1 MTNLEL
7 QHQDYQ
13 EKEAYY
19 KLYYQ
24 AKEAYYNGEPIM
36 TDLEFDELEKSL
48 GLENKAYVGTRHN
61 PSYTIQHPYM
71 MGSLSKVQI
80 KEQGFNGVDWQYFAI
95 EANRFLNRYNSNVA
109 IICTPKY
116 DGCAFEVLVK
126 NGKVVS
132 ISTRGDGEYGK
143 DIYNHL
149 IGKINETHTNI
160 AYNEYTLRGE
170 VLINKSV
177 FEQKYSNFVN
187 PRSFVAGLLNR
198 DFSENDTEMLEML
211 NDLSIVI
218 YDIRY
223 NDNGKWVDTDWQ
235 VYIDMQNRPDF
246 YVCTSNLTPEI
257 LKDVYNRFNTYRQQC
272 KYALDGIVIKPCSE
286 YRENNSTDHRPK
298 DCVAVKF
305 MPMLQETEIV
315 GIEWS
320 TGKTNELRPVIIVNP
335 VVMDGKQIT
344 RASAHNYGYMIDNK
358 ISIGTKVILSL
369 AGDIIPFIYKVTN
382 TDKYDLNKLN
392 LPDYQTSVD
401 GCHLYKIQTPE
412 EYRESCFIQSA
423 NALNIPQI
431 GPAAAKTIYDY
442 IVEQSQPDE
451 FFDIPAKEVPNN
463 ILSCSSNDIYN
474 ALGGKLGKN
483 AMKSFIDFK
492 KNVTLSDVIVSCTF
506 ESCGRKIAD
515 AISDYLLFGNQNF
528 EHMAEKA
535 WSWCLSQNSKETITL
550 YNILESAGLSLDMFK
565 IQASPVNEQKSS
577 QIPVILTG
585 EPNDYRTKADFL
597 AQHPEYRLT
606 TSWKEVKIV
615 FTNDLNS
622 RTGKMKKA
630 IEKNIEIRLY

>member
-1 MTNLEL
+1 
-7 QHQDYQ
+7 
-13 EKEAYY
+13 
-19 KLYYQ
+19 
-24 AKEAYYNGEPIM
+24 
-36 TDLEFDELEKSL
+36 
-48 GLENKAYVGTRHN
+48 
-61 PSYTIQHPYM
+61 
-71 MGSLSKVQI
+71 
-80 KEQGFNGVDWQYFAI
+80 
-95 EANRFLNRYNSNVA
+95 
-109 IICTPKY
+109 
-116 DGCAFEVLVK
+116 
-126 NGKVVS
+126 
-132 ISTRGDGEYGK
+132 
-143 DIYNHL
+143 
-149 IGKINETHTNI
+149 
-160 AYNEYTLRGE
+160 
-170 VLINKSV
+170 
-177 FEQKYSNFVN
+177 
-187 PRSFVAGLLNR
+187 
-198 DFSENDTEMLEML
+198 
-211 NDLSIVI
+211 
-218 YDIRY
+218 
-223 NDNGKWVDTDWQ
+223 
-235 VYIDMQNRPDF
+235 
-246 YVCTSNLTPEI
+246 
-257 LKDVYNRFNTYRQQC
+257 
-272 KYALDGIVIKPCSE
+272 
-286 YRENNSTDHRPK
+286 
-298 DCVAVKF
+298 
-305 MPMLQETEIV
+305 
-315 GIEWS
+315 
-320 TGKTNELRPVIIVNP
+320 
-335 VVMDGKQIT
+335 MDGKQIT

-382 TDKYDLNKLN
+382 TDKYDFNKLN

-550 YNILESAGLSLDMFK
+550 YNVLESAGLSLDMFK